1 MNLLAAYIKLNIKIM
16 FQYRKSFLLSALIHP
31 MELIIGAVIFTSV
44 YAFGNLESIH
54 GYSLAQIVWYI
65 GGMQIVGTIIWNNAA
80 GRLSNQ
86 ILDGSLAIHLLK
98 PASVFMFEMANAVA
112 LRIVGILFEFI
123 PILIIQMILF
133 FPSFITIGSTLKFV
147 LCVLLSF
154 FLFFLL
160 NFSVGMT
167 AFYMKNNSSMIALK
181 SILTAFAGGMLI
193 PIEFLPSWLQRL
205 SEFLPFR
212 YLYYEPLQFFL
223 NREASSSWE
232 YFVRVLGMQVVWIC
246 LFFIGIKLL
255 WPKVIKRFC
264 AVGG

>member
-31 MELIIGAVIFTSV
+31 LELVIGAVIFTSV

-54 GYSLAQIVWYI
+54 GYSLSQIVWYI
-65 GGMQIVGTIIWNNAA
+65 GGMQIVGTIIWNNAS

-86 ILDGSLAIHLLK
+86 ILDGSLSILLLK
-98 PASVFMFEMANAVA
+98 PTSVFMFELANAVA
-112 LRIVGILFEFI
+112 LRAVGILFEFF
-123 PILIIQMILF
+123 PILIIQIILF
-133 FPSFITIGSTLKFV
+133 FPDFITIASTLKFV
-147 LCVLLSF
+147 LCVFLSF

-160 NFSVGMT
+160 NFAVGMT

-181 SILTAFAGGMLI
+181 FILTAFAGGTLI
-193 PIEFLPSWLQRL
+193 PIEFLPGWLQRL
-205 SEFLPFR
+205 SEILPFR

-223 NREASSSWE
+223 NREAAGRWE
-232 YFVRVLGMQVVWIC
+232 YFVHVLGMQLLWIG
-246 LFFIGIKLL
+246 LFFIGIKLV
-255 WPKVIKRFC
+255 WPKVIKHFC

>member
-1 MNLLAAYIKLNIKIM
+1 MNLLAAYIKLNMKIM

-31 MELIIGAVIFTSV
+31 MELIVGAVIFTSV

-65 GGMQIVGTIIWNNAA
+65 GGMQIVGTIIWNFAA

-86 ILDGSLAIHLLK
+86 ILDGSLSIHLLK
-98 PASVFMFEMANAVA
+98 PTSVFMFELANAIA
-112 LRIVGILFEFI
+112 LRIVGILFEFF
-123 PILIIQMILF
+123 PILIIQMVLF
-133 FPSFITIGSTLKFV
+133 FPSFITLASTLKFV
-147 LCVLLSF
+147 LCVFLSF

-181 SILTAFAGGMLI
+181 IILTAFAGGTII
-193 PIEFLPSWLQRL
+193 PIEFLPDWLQRL

-223 NREASSSWE
+223 NREAAGGWG
-232 YFVRVLGMQVVWIC
+232 YFGHVLGMQLLWITC
-246 LFFIGIKLL
+246 FFLGIKLV
-255 WPKVIKRFC
+255 WPKVIKRYC